1 LISVIDAL
9 FVMFTRWWALKV
21 LSPWTHVSYCCA
33 LFQIHFL
40 FVFYDDDDKW
50 LFTIKDSSM
59 RLVDKAYLQAI
70 W

>member
-1 LISVIDAL
+1 MSAAVARY
-9 FVMFTRWWALKV
+9 FNV
-21 LSPWTHVSYCCA
+21 
-33 LFQIHFL
+33 QIHFL

-70 W
+70 